1 MIKTIILFNYHK
13 KYYVLTWTSLTW
25 IPTNSNKIQI
35 FIWEECRPPCTPSLQ
50 NIKVNVSCALFIE
63 RLVNHTTTLS
73 AGRIWGLDIVL
84 RVGIN
89 LLPLRSV
96 TWACNFLL
104 KAFKFKFRISLQ
116 WLIHII
122 NSVDKSKVSCDTLHQ
137 CCTTVSLKT
146 CSLY

>member
-25 IPTNSNKIQI
+25 IPTNSNEIQI
-35 FIWEECRPPCTPSLQ
+35 FIWEECRCPPLQ
-50 NIKVNVSCALFIE
+50 NIKVNVSFALFIE

-96 TWACNFLL
+96 MWACNFLL
-104 KAFKFKFRISLQ
+104 KAFKFRFRISLQ
-116 WLIHII
+116 WSIHII
-122 NSVDKSKVSCDTLHQ
+122 NSVDKSKISCDTLHQ
-137 CCTTVSLKT
+137 CSTTVSLKI

>member
-1 MIKTIILFNYHK
+1 MLS
-13 KYYVLTWTSLTW
+13 WTRLTW
-25 IPTNSNKIQI
+25 IPANSNKIQI
-35 FIWEECRPPCTPSLQ
+35 FTWEECSPPAPPPLQ
-50 NIKVNVSCALFIE
+50 NIKVNVSFALFIE

-104 KAFKFKFRISLQ
+104 KAFKFRFRISLQ
-116 WLIHII
+116 WSIHII
-122 NSVDKSKVSCDTLHQ
+122 NSVDKIKVSCNTLHQ
-137 CCTTVSLKT
+137 CSTTVSLKT